1 MKRWLS
7 LALLNV
13 GAAVLLAAWLVLEAR
28 PTTDAVALPSVPS
41 PAVVPVVP
49 QAAPLAASA
58 VNPAPLPK
66 PAAAVALPGPAP
78 ELNAQEAQMLMQLM
92 AEQGD
97 PRSPALG
104 QLKPREPASAA
115 QLADPKQYSAFE
127 DKHSRALV
135 MAYAGGVQQIPQI
148 RERIEQAAQSGERS
162 SAEID
167 EARAALE
174 QLEMLQSK
182 LQREAPELL
191 PDAAAP
197 RPTPAP

>member
-28 PTTDAVALPSVPS
+28 PTTDAVTLAPPLQS
-41 PAVVPVVP
+41 PAATV
-49 QAAPLAASA
+49 QAVAQVAPLA
-58 VNPAPLPK
+58 P
-66 PAAAVALPGPAP
+66 AAVAPPPTPKVALAVAEPEP

-97 PRSPALG
+97 PRSPPLG
-104 QLKPREPASAA
+104 TLKPREQASPAM
-115 QLADPKQYSAFE
+115 LADPKQYSAFE
-127 DKHSRALV
+127 DKHSRSLV
-135 MAYAGGVQQIPQI
+135 MAYAGGVQQIPAI

-162 SAEID
+162 AAEII

-191 PDAAAP
+191 PSE
-197 RPTPAP
+197 PALAVP

>member
-13 GAAVLLAAWLVLEAR
+13 GAAVLLVAWLVLEAR
-28 PTTDAVALPSVPS
+28 PTADALAVAPSLAQG
-41 PAVVPVVP
+41 PAA
-49 QAAPLAASA
+49 AAPAGPQTAPLLPAA
-58 VNPAPLPK
+58 VNPAPAPK
-66 PAAAVALPGPAP
+66 RATAVVEPEPEP
-78 ELNAQEAQMLMQLM
+78 ELDAQEAQMLMQLM

-97 PRSPALG
+97 PRSPPLG
-104 QLKPREPASAA
+104 RLKPREQASAA
-115 QLADPKQYSAFE
+115 QLADPQQYSVFE
-127 DKHSRALV
+127 DQHSRALV
-135 MAYAGGVQQIPQI
+135 MAYAGGVQQIPAI

-162 SAEID
+162 AAEID

-191 PDAAAP
+191 P
-197 RPTPAP
+197 